1 MTRRWECLP
10 LRGSTNRRLAPFI
23 ALPHIYTKQQI
34 FGPGMS
40 LDNNNNNNN
49 NGIHTVYLSTFTDA
63 LERVIIHRS
72 TSNPSIISSF
82 DYQHLKHYISS
93 QLNWESVLHQTIRL
107 LSLQPRWSYL
117 LFQRY
122 LPFVDVPYVKHL
134 FRTDATLQQRVINAL
149 QNLVSIK
156 TSKKLYFL
164 FFFALNNFFISK
176 IETKG

>member
-49 NGIHTVYLSTFTDA
+49 GIHTVYLSTFTDA

-82 DYQHLKHYISS
+82 DYQQLKHSIFS

-117 LFQRY
+117 LLQRY

-134 FRTDATLQQRVINAL
+134 FRTDATLQHRVINVL

-156 TSKKLYFL
+156 TSKKLFF
-164 FFFALNNFFISK
+164 FFFALSNFLYRK
-176 IETKG
+176 